1 MNPLI
6 MDPSKT
12 IRKAK
17 EMMDYYHISG
27 LPVVDDGKL
36 IGIITNRDI
45 RFETNLDLLVSD
57 RMTIDNLVTVPVGTT
72 LDKAKQILQEHR
84 IEKLLVVD
92 EDGSLAGLITVK
104 DIQKK
109 EQFPHA
115 CKDKNGRL
123 RVAAAIGVNDEALE
137 RAQALHKSG
146 LDALVVDLSLIHI

>member
-1 MNPLI
+1 
-6 MDPSKT
+6 
-12 IRKAK
+12 
-17 EMMDYYHISG
+17 
-27 LPVVDDGKL
+27 
-36 IGIITNRDI
+36 
-45 RFETNLDLLVSD
+45 
-57 RMTIDNLVTVPVGTT
+57 MTTDNLVTVPVATT

-146 LDALVVDLSLIHI
+146 LDALVVDTAHGHSSGVLKLIEKLKVNIGLSLIHI